1 MIIRMNVTEIKTR
14 KIAPPKDDLAAL
26 LSYVPR
32 LKEKSIVA
40 VSSKVVSICEGQT
53 MPITSISHDDLV
65 ERLAGT
71 VLEPINRGKNDMI
84 LTQVGNLL
92 VESAG
97 VDMSNANGYYILLPK
112 NPYKSAQ
119 QIWSYLKKRDKL
131 KHLGVVITDSHS
143 VPRRKGAEGFAL
155 ASYGFK
161 AAHVY
166 QDQKDIFGRK
176 FHFTASD
183 VADGIAASAVL
194 TMGEGNETTPLA
206 VITGLENVEFFRK
219 LTSIATARR
228 YAWVHPDLDVYS
240 PLLSGK
246 LWHSKK

>member
-1 MIIRMNVTEIKTR
+1 MNVNQIKTR
-14 KIAPPKDDLAAL
+14 KITPPKDDLASL
-26 LSYVPR
+26 LAFIPK
-32 LKEKSIVA
+32 LNEKSIVA
-40 VSSKVVSICEGQT
+40 ISSKVLSICEGHT
-53 MPITSISHDDLV
+53 VPVASISHEKLV
-65 ERLAGT
+65 ESLAGT
-71 VLEPINRGKNDMI
+71 VLEPIRRSKNDMI

-92 VESAG
+92 IESAG
-97 VDMSNANGYYILLPK
+97 VDLSNGNGYYILLPK

-119 QIWSYLKKRDKL
+119 QIWKYLKKRDKL
-131 KHLGVVITDSHS
+131 KELGVVITDSHA

-183 VADGIAASAVL
+183 VADSLAASAVL

-206 VITGLENVEFFRK
+206 LITGLENIEFFHK
-219 LTSIATARR
+219 VLPLATARR
-228 YAWVHPDLDVYS
+228 YSWVHPDLDVYA
-240 PLLSGK
+240 PLLNDK
-246 LWHSKK
+246 LWRSTK